1 VQNSQHLPLR
11 FARICRVTR
20 LDPVKALIW
29 SAIINGVA
37 AVPIMAMIM
46 LMASRRA
53 VMGEFVLTKG

>member
-1 VQNSQHLPLR
+1 LR

-29 SAIINGVA
+29 SATINGVE